1 MEHNMELITSAFYA
15 MLKDSNDI
23 VFVKDENLVY
33 RAASMPFVKM
43 VGKQNLSEIINHTDL
58 EIFEDTVLARR
69 YVIDDTKL
77 LKSGENL
84 INYIEPIP
92 EENGQARYGSTSKY
106 LLTDVN
112 NKTIGILGITRDIT
126 KEYFARQHYQQE
138 LKYLFKLPKD
148 TYAVSYID
156 IDDWRII
163 NQRRQNIHDSSLQAC
178 FTVEELCDAAATSIT
193 DRDSDASHFYRNFS
207 PDVLR
212 EIYNS
217 GKISLSFKYQ
227 RYMADGSVHWV
238 DNTIRFLID
247 VDSSHLCAMLTARD
261 IDAQVENESLL
272 KTAARMDQMTMVL
285 NRETTME
292 SIRKTLIENI
302 KQTHVLFMMDIDNF
316 KTINDTFG
324 HQAGDEFLIKLAS
337 EIKTCFRESD
347 LIGRIGG
354 DEFFALMKNVDDM
367 ESAIKKANDLMTI
380 ISQVCTDYPTLSLS
394 ASIGISVY
402 PTNGRTLEK
411 LYSEADTALYE
422 AKRTGKNKYI
432 FAQKHQTVL

>member
-1 MEHNMELITSAFYA
+1 MDKNLELITAAFHA
-15 MLKDSNDI
+15 MLKDSNDM

-43 VGKQNLSEIINHTDL
+43 VGKQNLSDIVNHTDL
-58 EIFEDTVLARR
+58 EIFEDTALARR
-69 YVIDDTKL
+69 YVLDDTKL

-84 INYIEPIP
+84 INYIEPIT

-106 LLTDVN
+106 LLTDIN

-156 IDDWRII
+156 VDDWRII
-163 NQRRQNIHDSSLQAC
+163 SQRRQNIHDSSLQPC
-178 FTVEELCDAAATSIT
+178 FTVEELCDAAATSIA
-193 DRDSDASHFYRNFS
+193 DRDSDASHFYHNFTQS
-207 PDVLR
+207 VLR

-227 RYMADGSVHWV
+227 RYLADGSVHWV

-247 VDSSHLCAMLTARD
+247 VDSGHLCAMLTAKD
-261 IDAQVENESLL
+261 IDKQVENESLL

-292 SIRKTLIENI
+292 SIRKTLIEKI
-302 KQTHVLFMMDIDNF
+302 KQTHVLFMMDVDNF
-316 KTINDTFG
+316 KNLNDTLG
-324 HQAGDEFLIKLAS
+324 HQAGDKFLINLAT
-337 EIKTCFRESD
+337 EIKKCFRESD
-347 LIGRIGG
+347 LVGRIGG
-354 DEFFALMKNVDDM
+354 DEFFALMKDVGDLD
-367 ESAIKKANDLMTI
+367 SAVSKAEELMTVI
-380 ISQVCTDYPTLSLS
+380 NTLCKEYSGLDLS
-394 ASIGISVY
+394 ASVGISIY
-402 PTNGRTLEK
+402 PENGRTLEK
-411 LYSEADTALYE
+411 LYSEADAALYE

-432 FAQKHQTVL
+432 FAQKRQPML